1 MSFDLA
7 APLPTGGLVLQA
19 SAGTGKTH
27 AIATL
32 AARYIAEGV
41 ASLPQL
47 MVVTFSGASSRE
59 LRTRVRRRLHELQE
73 TCLDSSPPQDPAW
86 AAVLAAAPTKL
97 VRQRVSQALGAF
109 DAAMICTT
117 HQFCDRMQIG
127 RAHV

>member
-59 LRTRVRRRLHELQE
+59 L
-73 TCLDSSPPQDPAW
+73 
-86 AAVLAAAPTKL
+86 
-97 VRQRVSQALGAF
+97 
-109 DAAMICTT
+109 
-117 HQFCDRMQIG
+117 
-127 RAHV
+127 